1 MITNWINFKF
11 LMSLNPT
18 YLRIALTIFVFLS
31 GLIIRSFLRKKLNNV
46 SGINEYEPHRL
57 ALNHKLLNVGFWII
71 YAIATMAIWGVNF
84 SNLWVYLSGFL
95 TIVAVGFFAVWSIL
109 SNIVAGLLI
118 YLLNPFKIGSVVKL
132 QDPLL
137 EATVKNINVIFTE
150 LEDEEGIFSIPNSH
164 FFQKPVKVIKPA
176 KEPEV
181 VENE

>member
-1 MITNWINFKF
+1 MITNLITVEK
-11 LMSLNPT
+11 LMALNPI
-18 YLRIALTIFVFLS
+18 YLRLSLTIIVFLL
-31 GLIIRSFLRKKLNNV
+31 GIIIRSFSRKKLNNL
-46 SGINEYEPHRL
+46 SGIHAYEPHRL

-71 YAIATMAIWGVNF
+71 YAIALMAIWGVNF

-164 FFQKPVKVIKPA
+164 FFQKPVKVIKPVNDE
-176 KEPEV
+176 KV